1 MNDLHS
7 GSPPPHFI
15 VLVPGYMGS
24 RLKDR
29 ISGEIVWLDIPALL
43 SDPFH
48 ISEALTRMFTQMR
61 YPNDD
66 LEPAGI
72 MDQVVFVPPLFKQE
86 HYGRLLKKLE
96 SIGYDAPGGMVYPH
110 RSPVYTFAYD
120 WRQDNR
126 ISARQLGEAIQG
138 WRAVHP
144 DSRVWVIGHSN
155 GGIVAR
161 WYIEKEG
168 GLEYVSRLFLMGSP
182 WDGAPKAM
190 EVLIDG
196 LDVFLLRLFNRYD
209 IPRLTRDLILS
220 FPSYYQL
227 IPYYYPFLYDP
238 NGEVVDPFKDMS
250 WLDNERQRQMLLDG
264 KRFNEELGTKLS
276 VETLCFFGVKKPT
289 TVGGVVRIG
298 PGGHWE
304 DVLWDLSQEGDG
316 TVPMRSAVHPNARE
330 KLPFTVGHG
339 DIYVNPAV
347 LDKLEWEL
355 LDKYRAGV
363 MAIADTERYRIQ
375 FEPEG
380 DVFDPGSTISIWA
393 TVSEKESGAPVYAVT
408 ITARLEWS
416 QGLPAI
422 NQSPPS
428 EIPQTELTESDQIAG
443 RYEGTLIAPQA
454 PGYYRLVAEVKIADD
469 EPVPLE
475 ELVLVEGLIEPE
487 SFFKPKELEESAST
501 WAPMTPPSDTLRTWS
516 DEDEIG
522 PDDGVED
529 ASNIPLT
536 RNYEVEESSVSAP
549 EGDFTASPQ
558 PRYLKAEISEH
569 DQSQALP
576 LDQES
581 TLAFYVDIETG
592 PLGIA
597 LDEERLYPP
606 AVDFIQLHVQVF
618 SHDFT
623 IHTDHRQV
631 LRLPRLGRSRN
642 KARFDIEPKHSGI
655 GEVTALFY
663 KDNNFIQGLSIK
675 LNVSNSG
682 PAITEM
688 KSLGRPLEGMLAV
701 QPRDLL
707 LFIRNMGD
715 RFDLT
720 LVGAAAAHAS
730 LSITPQEL
738 NYKIFEARKALLD
751 VVYLAQGPSGIFVHP
766 RAKRPAANISLPFQ
780 TGIQI
785 PETVA
790 DEALKRLAAAGYLLY
805 QDLFYSPNASLEAS
819 LLGDRLRELAERNT
833 LKLQIV
839 SQEFFLPW
847 GLLYLVEFFD
857 PENIQAERFL
867 GLKHIIEHIP
877 LQERMPVFQSDIPS
891 LPRLAVSLNV
901 DTQIDQQM
909 GLNVIQD
916 QLQYWRDLEHRGKAS
931 LAIRQTDQDFLTAL
945 KDPQTPDQILYFY
958 GHARSYK
965 LDDAAG
971 PDESALALTGG
982 KTVTLRDLRLNA
994 PIRKVLPGYPLVFIN
1009 ACESAELSPL
1019 FYGGFMPYF
1028 TAKGARG
1035 MIGTEC
1041 EVPARFA
1048 AEWARRFFDK
1058 FLYEAKPIG
1067 EIFLSLRQ
1075 EFYYHDNN
1083 LLGLLYALYCDGDTR
1098 VTPRLL

>member
-29 ISGEIVWLDIPALL
+29 NSGEIVWLDIPALL

-48 ISEALTRMFTQMR
+48 ISEALTRMFARMR

-66 LEPAGI
+66 LEPAGV
-72 MDQVVFVPPLFKQE
+72 MDQVIFVPPLFKQE

-96 SIGYDAPGGMVYPH
+96 TIGYDAPGGMVYPD
-110 RSPVYTFAYD
+110 RAPVYTFDYD

-138 WRAVHP
+138 WRSVHP
-144 DSRVWVIGHSN
+144 DSQVWIIGHSN

-190 EVLIDG
+190 RVLIDG

-209 IPRLTRDLILS
+209 IPRLTRNLILS

-238 NGEVVDPFKDMS
+238 SGEVVDPFEDMS

-264 KRFNEELGTKLS
+264 KRFNEEMGTTLS

-298 PGGHWE
+298 PGGRWE

-363 MAIADTERYRIQ
+363 LAVADVGRYRIQ

-380 DVFDPGSTISIWA
+380 DVFDPGSPIPIWA
-393 TVSEKESGAPVYAVT
+393 TVSEKESGAPVYAVK

-422 NQSPPS
+422 NQSPPT
-428 EIPQTELTESDQIAG
+428 EIPEIELVESEQIAG
-443 RYEGTLIAPQA
+443 RYEGTLIAPQS
-454 PGYYRLVAEVKIADD
+454 PGYYLLVAEVRIGADG
-469 EPVPLE
+469 PVPLE
-475 ELVLVEGLIEPE
+475 ELILIEGQIEPE
-487 SFFKPKELEESAST
+487 SFFKPKDLEETSSAR
-501 WAPMTPPSDTLRTWS
+501 PPIPPPGAALRTWP
-516 DEDEIG
+516 DEGSIG
-522 PDDGVED
+522 PDDWAETSPNVLLSRE
-529 ASNIPLT
+529 
-536 RNYEVEESSVSAP
+536 YEVAENSGYASEEDL
-549 EGDFTASPQ
+549 ETSPGQ
-558 PRYLKAEISEH
+558 RYLNAEITEH
-569 DQSQALP
+569 DMSQALP

-581 TLAFYVDIETG
+581 TLAFYIDVQSGD
-592 PLGIA
+592 LGVA
-597 LDEERLYPP
+597 LDEDRLYPSG
-606 AVDFIQLHVQVF
+606 VDYIQLHVQL
-618 SHDFT
+618 SSRDFI
-623 IHTDHRQV
+623 IHTDRAQV
-631 LRLPRLGRSRN
+631 LRLPRYGRSRN

-675 LNVSNSG
+675 LNVANSG
-682 PAITEM
+682 PAIAEL
-688 KSLGRPLEGMLAV
+688 KSLGRPLEGVQAV

-707 LFIRNMGD
+707 LFIKNMGD

-751 VVYLAQGPSGIFVHP
+751 VIYLAQGPSGIFVHP
-766 RAKRPAANISLPFQ
+766 RDKRPAANIKLPFQ
-780 TGIQI
+780 TDIQI
-785 PETVA
+785 PEEVA
-790 DEALKRLAAAGYLLY
+790 TEALKRLAAAGYLLY
-805 QDLFYSPNASLEAS
+805 QDLFYSPNASLEAN
-819 LLGDRLRELAERNT
+819 LLGDRLRELGERTT

-857 PENIQAERFL
+857 PQDIRAERFL

-877 LQERMPVFQSDIPS
+877 LQERMPVFQSDISS
-891 LPRLAVSLNV
+891 LPRLSVSLNV
-901 DTQIDQQM
+901 DAQIDQQM

-916 QLQYWRDLEHRGKAS
+916 QLQYWRDLDQSGKAH

-958 GHARSYK
+958 GHARSYG
-965 LDDAAG
+965 LDDVSG
-971 PDESALALTGG
+971 PDESALAWTDG

-994 PIRKVLPGYPLVFIN
+994 PIRQILSGYPLVFIN

-1019 FYGGFMPYF
+1019 FYSGFMPYF

-1075 EFYYHDNN
+1075 EFYYQKNN

-1098 VTPRLL
+1098 VTPRLS

>member
-1 MNDLHS
+1 MNDLPYR
-7 GSPPPHFI
+7 SPPQHFI

-29 ISGEIVWLDIPALL
+29 NSGEIVWLDIPRLL

-48 ISEALTRMFTQMR
+48 IQEALTHMFEQMR
-61 YPNDD
+61 YPNDN

-96 SIGYDAPGGMVYPH
+96 SIGYDAPGGSVYPD
-110 RSPVYTFAYD
+110 RTPVYTFAYD

-126 ISARQLGEAIQG
+126 ISARQLGEAIRG
-138 WRAVHP
+138 WRSVHP
-144 DSRVWVIGHSN
+144 DSQVWIIGHSN

-190 EVLIDG
+190 KVLIDG
-196 LDVFLLRLFNRYD
+196 LDIFLLRLFNRYD

-227 IPYYYPFLYDP
+227 IPYYYPFLYDQD
-238 NGEVVDPFKDMS
+238 GEVVDPFKDMG

-264 KRFNEELGTKLS
+264 KRFNEEMGTKLS
-276 VETLCFFGVKKPT
+276 VETLCFFGVKKAT
-289 TVGGVVRIG
+289 TVGGVVRTG
-298 PGGHWE
+298 PDGRWD

-339 DIYVNPAV
+339 DIYVNPDV

-355 LDKYRAGV
+355 HEKYRAGV
-363 MAIADTERYRIQ
+363 LAVAETERYRIQ

-380 DVFDPGSTISIWA
+380 DVFDPGASIFIWA
-393 TVSEKESGAPVYAVT
+393 TVSEKENGSPVYDVK
-408 ITARLEWS
+408 INARLEWA
-416 QGLPAI
+416 QGLPGI
-422 NQSPPS
+422 DQSPPDEFPQIELS
-428 EIPQTELTESDQIAG
+428 ENRQIAG
-443 RYEGTLIAPQA
+443 RYEGTLTAPDA
-454 PGYYRLVAEVKIADD
+454 LGYYRLVTQVEIANDQ
-469 EPVPLE
+469 PIHLE
-475 ELVLVEGLIEPE
+475 ELVLVEGQIEPE
-487 SFFKPKELEESAST
+487 SFIRPSDLEETASE
-501 WAPMTPPSDTLRTWS
+501 WAPQSPSSDTLRTWS
-516 DEDEIG
+516 DDEESEPIRGNEDSGYSPPG
-522 PDDGVED
+522 P
-529 ASNIPLT
+529 SQLT
-536 RNYEVEESSVSAP
+536 RETSAY
-549 EGDFTASPQ
+549 ASDDELTPQ
-558 PRYLKAEISEH
+558 VHQRYLQAEICEH
-569 DQSQALP
+569 DPGQALP

-581 TLAFYVDIETG
+581 TLAFFVDMEADALAI
-592 PLGIA
+592 PLE
-597 LDEERLYPP
+597 EERLYSSGE
-606 AVDFIQLHVQVF
+606 VMIQLSVQI
-618 SHDFT
+618 SSQDFT
-623 IHTDHRQV
+623 VHTDRPQV
-631 LRLPRLGRSRN
+631 LRLPRHGKSRN

-655 GEVTALFY
+655 GELTALFY
-663 KDNNFIQGLSIK
+663 KDNNFIQGLNLK
-675 LNVSNSG
+675 LNVANSG
-682 PAITEM
+682 PAIAEI
-688 KSLGRPLEGMLAV
+688 KSLGRPLEGMPAV
-701 QPRDLL
+701 QHRDLL
-707 LFIRNMGD
+707 LFIKNLGD

-720 LVGAAAAHAS
+720 LVGATAAHAS
-730 LSITPQEL
+730 LPITPQEL
-738 NYKIFEARKALLD
+738 NYKILEARRALLD
-751 VVYLAQGPSGIFVHP
+751 VVYLAHGPSGIFVHP
-766 RAKRPAANISLPFQ
+766 RNKRPAADISLPFQ

-785 PETVA
+785 PEMIA
-790 DEALKRLAAAGYLLY
+790 NEALKRLAAAGYLLY
-805 QDLFYSPNASLEAS
+805 QDLFYSPNAPLEAN
-819 LLGDRLRELAERNT
+819 LLGDRLRELAEQNT

-857 PENIQAERFL
+857 PDDIQAERFL

-877 LQERMPVFQSDIPS
+877 LQERMPVFESDIHS
-891 LPRLAVSLNV
+891 LPHLAVSLNV
-901 DTQIDQQM
+901 DAQIDQQM
-909 GLNVIQD
+909 GLTVIQD
-916 QLQYWRDLEHRGKAS
+916 QLQYWQDLNQRGKAA
-931 LAIRQTDQDFLTAL
+931 LEIRQTDQDFLAAL

-958 GHARSYK
+958 GHARSYD
-965 LDDAAG
+965 LADSPG

-994 PIRKVLPGYPLVFIN
+994 PARKVLPGYPLVFIN

-1058 FLYEAKPIG
+1058 FLYEGKPIG

-1075 EFYYHDNN
+1075 EFYHQHNN

-1098 VTPRLL
+1098 VTPRLS